1 MGNKV
6 VLDNISDAVELL
18 YKVYHLLYMKNELDK
33 ILPKLRE
40 LLPYITKKYQV
51 SSIEIFGSYVRN
63 EQNGGSD
70 LDLLVSFTKVP
81 SLLKFIELKNYL
93 TGQLQINVD
102 LVMKDALKSR
112 LSQNILSESIPI

>member
-63 EQNGGSD
+63 EQNGGSA
-70 LDLLVSFTKVP
+70 LDLLISFTKVP